1 MILHFRISII
11 QIHNVMDISGLQ
23 KFNLEEGG
31 LFSMISGV
39 MINKVMREA
48 SVSTP
53 GLGVKLVVPNFSF
66 SMDFRNLEYRFLIK
80 IV

>member
-66 SMDFRNLEYRFLIK
+66 SMDFRYLEYRFLIK